1 MSDRTGGIRVLA
13 FTGCGACCRLRPA
26 QNPHVWAGATPP
38 FGGLSRPRGSLPPK
52 PQGIRQSHVRLVMCA
67 DREPRTVHQVSHMS
81 TRSDRLMGFIQCQV
95 KPPGRARPQVQG
107 APRTAATGCRLG
119 EIVPPCS
126 VASQVRRSAP
136 PLRAPSATWT
146 RPARGSRVALVVS
159 SPEDLEER
167 QVRNIPTRLVVRRR
181 RRLCGF
187 RTLPAVA
194 HSMRRRARRTRTCAR
209 KWLRPIPLHL
219 IVPKT
224 VHLKTRSGHERTPGC
239 CNGHTPSR

>member
-146 RPARGSRVALVVS
+146 RPARGSRVPLS
-159 SPEDLEER
+159 SAAPKISRNDKSETSRRDLSS
-167 QVRNIPTRLVVRRR
+167 
-181 RRLCGF
+181 G
-187 RTLPAVA
+187 AVA
-194 HSMRRRARRTRTCAR
+194 VCAVSERSPQLHTACAAERAGPGHAHVNGYD
-209 KWLRPIPLHL
+209 PY
-219 IVPKT
+219 
-224 VHLKTRSGHERTPGC
+224 RST
-239 CNGHTPSR
+239 